1 MWRYLKAA
9 FLVGVPVP
17 GLGRLPLNAMGAAA
31 FGILGF
37 AEPSLWLLGLGL
49 ETSVLFA
56 LTTSERFRRVIDAQH
71 LSSAEQDVD
80 AQRRALIS
88 ALTPE
93 LQRRLIDLTRTCQK
107 VLDINRQ
114 GEDTFLID
122 TNRDALHRLEWVY
135 LKLLVARNNLASIP
149 ADAAETNLKSQIA
162 ELNRSLASNTVSG
175 TLRQS
180 KEATLAI
187 LQERLANIRRRAE
200 TIEEI
205 ESDLARIEAQ
215 TQLLL
220 ENATIQGKPSS
231 ISTDIELASNL
242 ASTNLYGD
250 SGSAVADIDQKLGGK
265 KSLVGGIE

>member
-17 GLGRLPLNAMGAAA
+17 GLGRLPLNVMGAAA

-56 LTTSERFRRVIDAQH
+56 LTTSERFRRVVDAEQ
-71 LSSAEQDVD
+71 LSSSEHDVE
-80 AQRRALIS
+80 AQRRTLITT
-88 ALTPE
+88 LPPD
-93 LQRRLIDLTRTCQK
+93 LQRRLIDLTRTCRR
-107 VLDINRQ
+107 VLEVSEQSD
-114 GEDTFLID
+114 DFLVE
-122 TNRDALHRLEWVY
+122 TNRDALQRLEWVY
-135 LKLLVARNNLASIP
+135 LKLLVARNNLAAIP
-149 ADAAETNLKSQIA
+149 DSSAETNLKAQVA
-162 ELNRSLASNTVSG
+162 ELSKSLSSGSASAS
-175 TLRQS
+175 LRHS

-187 LQERLANIRRRAE
+187 LQERLANVRRRAE
-200 TIEEI
+200 TLDEI

-220 ENATIQGKPSS
+220 ENATMQGKPSS

-242 ASTNLYGD
+242 ASSNLYGD
-250 SGSAVADIDQKLGGK
+250 SGTAVADIDLKLGK
-265 KSLVGGIE
+265 KAVVSERE